1 MNKLHHKKLLPA
13 SYGKMYLCLWSVTY
27 KNDNFHIR
35 LVLTLFPT
43 FPRVHLWIHA
53 RFIHTHLWCICA
65 CMSGVCPCCSYINDA
80 EKYPC
85 CCSDNSTNIV
95 SCICEVSSRANC
107 MTDGGPIDCSQSSGL
122 PAKIGPLAKSSLAQL
137 ICHQAGQSRLH
148 KLHRPTKLTRCVL
161 KPVLPSPTVH

>member
-1 MNKLHHKKLLPA
+1 MWNWDTVTDLVICEYTVPVYCSVCVCMSKIIL
-13 SYGKMYLCLWSVTY
+13 SFSLCLCFICICVHSCMCT
-27 KNDNFHIR
+27 
-35 LVLTLFPT
+35 LTLHPCL
-43 FPRVHLWIHA
+43 RVRVRLH
-53 RFIHTHLWCICA
+53 
-65 CMSGVCPCCSYINDA
+65 CSCINDV

-85 CCSDNSTNIV
+85 CSSDNSTNIV
-95 SCICEVSSRANC
+95 SCVCEVSSRASC

-137 ICHQAGQSRLH
+137 ICHRAGQSRLH